1 MYLSDLVQVSEYIN
15 NNASGAII
23 SGFYRSYGGT
33 VIKLYGKS
41 VSGIYFNLKEKVLFP
56 VSKMSLFKKEPL
68 TRLEEGLR
76 ANISGRINGVFALTE
91 YGKVVKIELFD
102 SSLIIPLFRNK
113 AVRIIN
119 NDSSVKWMERNE
131 EPLELLDIP
140 MKEFP
145 VQSDDPFFYEL
156 DFINKITKKEELE
169 QKKIVEKKRV
179 KLVSGIE
186 MLEKKTADYIADIEK
201 YSAHALLIKANLFS
215 MNPAQ
220 KKELLHLA
228 DFSGT
233 VTVIE
238 LDPAKT
244 VAENMN
250 RFFMKVKK
258 AKSGVVHTEKRIES
272 AKMELA
278 RLELDSIDQQPENT
292 EEKRIVQ
299 KKRAQ
304 NVHKPYHEFRSSG
317 GSVFLVGKEA
327 KDNDEL
333 TFKIS
338 SPHDIWFHAK
348 DYHGS
353 HVILKMK
360 KGELPKSDDIL
371 NGCILAI
378 LYSKAKKGMSG
389 EVWFTERKNVTKK
402 KGMPAGTVLF
412 KNGRSKYIS
421 NAVVPENLVKTE
433 H

>member
-1 MYLSDLVQVSEYIN
+1 MYLSDLVQVSEYTN

-41 VSGIYFNLKEKVLFP
+41 ISGIYFNLKEKVLFP
-56 VSKMSLFKKEPL
+56 VSDMSRFKKEPL

-76 ANISGRINGVFALTE
+76 ANVSGRINGVFALIE

-102 SSLIIPLFRNK
+102 CSLIIPLFRNK
-113 AVRIIN
+113 TVRIIN
-119 NDSSVKWMERNE
+119 NDGSVKWMGRNE
-131 EPLELLDIP
+131 EPLELLEIP

-156 DFINKITKKEELE
+156 DFIDKIREKEEIE
-169 QKKIVEKKRV
+169 QQKIIEKKRV
-179 KLVSGIE
+179 KLISGIE
-186 MLEKKTADYIADIEK
+186 ILHKRIADHVADIEK
-201 YSAHALLIKANLFS
+201 YSTYASLIKANLFS

-220 KKELLHLA
+220 KKESVKLT
-228 DFSGT
+228 DFSGSEII
-233 VTVIE
+233 IE

-250 RFFMKVKK
+250 RFFIKVKK
-258 AKSGVVHTEKRIES
+258 AKSGVAHTEKRIEV
-272 AKMELA
+272 AKAEL
-278 RLELDSIDQQPENT
+278 ENIENT
-292 EEKRIVQ
+292 YKKPTVQ
-299 KKRAQ
+299 KKRTQ

-360 KGELPKSDDIL
+360 KGDLPKSDDIL

-378 LYSKAKKGMSG
+378 LYSKAKKGLSG

-421 NAVVPENLVKTE
+421 NAIIPENLIKTE
-433 H
+433 R